1 LFESKQR
8 FLPPLLAYIVSIA
21 AACSAVESAES
32 SRDANA
38 GDDGLGARGSGT
50 GGSSM
55 GGTGGTGIPP
65 ETEFEESYTVPAV
78 SGHWIWT
85 ANPDSGRV
93 ALIDSITTRVA
104 TANAGLAPTYLAALR
119 GNGDD
124 ESGAVV
130 VNVGSQDVS
139 VFRSKGGAITSADI
153 VPLGARANRL
163 SVSPSSRFAIAWSDA
178 SLVPNADPTEGMQD
192 VTVIDLAEAPPAT
205 RRLSVGYR
213 PNRVFISADETRAF
227 VVSEPSVSVIEL
239 GGDDTA
245 RVLRDV
251 LVTSNPTE
259 PARDRDVTVTPD
271 GALFFVRRNLSN
283 VLDVVPLD
291 GGNKVSLTMPGAV
304 TDLDLSPDG
313 SSAFAVV
320 RGRPAAMP
328 DGMGG
333 TTSSPGAQSAGLPG
347 GMGGEPGEAGGGGQ
361 GGDAGTG
368 GTAVD
373 STVAVLPVA
382 TILQSPNGFRALPIP
397 GVVGS
402 IAVSPS
408 GDTALLYTSA
418 TPSDRVV
425 ILDTAAETTRTVVVE
440 APVRA
445 VIPAP
450 DGAHAVVLLERAPG
464 SNKPGG
470 FSLVPVKT
478 TLPPRIVG
486 TDAPPTAVA
495 VGESHA
501 LVTIAGQGLPSGVY
515 FARLPELHPEFIR
528 LASEP
533 LAAAVMPDVGRGF
546 VAQSHP
552 EGRITFI
559 DLVSGDP
566 RTITGFELGSKVV
579 TGD

>member
-1 LFESKQR
+1 LFESKR
-8 FLPPLLAYIVSIA
+8 SLLPLLGYGVSLVVS
-21 AACSAVESAES
+21 CSAMTAEDSAKNS
-32 SRDANA
+32 A
-38 GDDGLGARGSGT
+38 GDDGGAARGSGAGGTQGMGAT
-50 GGSSM
+50 GGSAGSEM
-55 GGTGGTGIPP
+55 
-65 ETEFEESYTVPAV
+65 EFEESYTVPSV

-93 ALIDSITTRVA
+93 ALIDAITTRVA
-104 TANAGLAPTYLAALR
+104 TANAGLRPTYLAAFS
-119 GNGDD
+119 GDGD
-124 ESGAVV
+124 EESGAVV
-130 VNVGSQDVS
+130 INVGSQDVS
-139 VFRSKGGAITSADI
+139 VFRSRGGAITSSDI
-153 VPLGARANRL
+153 VPLGAAANRL
-163 SVSPSSRFAIAWSDA
+163 TMSPSSRFAIAWSDA
-178 SLVPNADPTEGMQD
+178 SLVPNPDPTEGMQD
-192 VTVIDLAEAPPAT
+192 VTVLDFAESPPNT

-213 PNRVFISADETRAF
+213 PNRVFVSADETSAF

-239 GGDDTA
+239 GGDETA

-251 LVTSNPTE
+251 PVTSNPTE
-259 PARDRDVTVTPD
+259 AANARDVTVTPD
-271 GALFFVRRNLSN
+271 GALFFVRRNDSN
-283 VLDVVPLD
+283 VIDA
-291 GGNKVSLTMPGAV
+291 VSLDDGSSKAVTLPGAV

-313 SSAFAVV
+313 RSAYAVV
-320 RGRPAAMP
+320 RGRPATPP
-328 DGMGG
+328 DATGG
-333 TTSSPGAQSAGLPG
+333 TAADPGAQSAGVLG
-347 GMGGEPGEAGGGGQ
+347 GMGGDPGEAGA
-361 GGDAGTG
+361 GGDDGTG

-373 STVAVLPVA
+373 SIVAVLPVA
-382 TILQSPNGFRALPIP
+382 TVLEAPGEFRTLPIP

-408 GDTALLYTSA
+408 GDTALLYTNA
-418 TPSDRVV
+418 TPSDRIV
-425 ILDTAAETTRTVVVE
+425 ILETETGEARTVVVE

-445 VIPAP
+445 VIPTP
-450 DGAHAVVLLERAPG
+450 DGAHAVVLLDRAAG

-478 TLPPRIVG
+478 TFPPRIVG
-486 TDAPPTAVA
+486 TEAPPTGVA
-495 VGESHA
+495 VGDSHV

-533 LAAAVMPDVGRGF
+533 LAAALMPEVGRGF

-566 RTITGFELGSKVV
+566 RTITGFELGAKVV